1 MWNTEHILNNNYE
14 LGICV
19 ICDKNKKLVS
29 NRFYVTFFDLM
40 IAGSSSCG
48 ASNYNTE
55 NVFYKTMYLNWYY
68 TCIYRT
74 KVFVYMKTSAYL
86 SELFILY
93 CISHMRIFEK
103 QFRQLSNIRWRSF
116 QSPDCS
122 TCTIL
127 CEYWRGRSVTY
138 SCTSSANSLI
148 DSMSNL
154 TLKHD
159 SANVKR
165 VYSNML

>member
-55 NVFYKTMYLNWYY
+55 NVFYKTIYLNWYY

-74 KVFVYMKTSAYL
+74 KVFVYMKTLAYL
-86 SELFILY
+86 LN
-93 CISHMRIFEK
+93 C
-103 QFRQLSNIRWRSF
+103 SF
-116 QSPDCS
+116 CTAYP
-122 TCTIL
+122 TCVFL
-127 CEYWRGRSVTY
+127 K
-138 SCTSSANSLI
+138 NSL
-148 DSMSNL
+148 DNFL
-154 TLKHD
+154 TLDEDLFSHLTVAHAQFSVSIGEED
-159 SANVKR
+159 
-165 VYSNML
+165 L